1 MTRKTLVFLIVVA
14 FCFSLGLSLDNSPS
28 VIAIKGAKII
38 PVVGENIEQG
48 TFLSKTGKSK
58 I

>member
-14 FCFSLGLSLDNSPS
+14 LCFSLGLSLNNNPS

-38 PVVGENIEQG
+38 PVVG
-48 TFLSKTGKSK
+48 
-58 I
+58 